1 MKPEPVKVL
10 MVEDDVMLSTM
21 LALNFK
27 KEGFD
32 IAVAASFKDALLKFK
47 KIFNHKTE
55 YRLIILDINLPDG
68 NGLDLLRLLKKEAP
82 AVPVLILSANAS
94 EFDRVS
100 GLDLGADDYL
110 GKPFSVNELRSR
122 LNAIL
127 RRCAA
132 QPDEKH
138 SPPPDGGPDGVK
150 K

>member
-32 IAVAASFKDALLKFK
+32 ISVAASFKDALLKFK
-47 KIFNHKTE
+47 KIFTHKAE
-55 YRLIILDINLPDG
+55 YRLIILDITLPDG

-110 GKPFSVNELRSR
+110 CKPFSVNELRSR
-122 LNAIL
+122 LKALL
-127 RRCAA
+127 RRCGA
-132 QPDEKH
+132 
-138 SPPPDGGPDGVK
+138 PPDGGTDGAK

>member
-10 MVEDDVMLSTM
+10 MIEDDVMLSTM

-27 KEGFD
+27 KEGFEFT
-32 IAVAASFKDALLKFK
+32 VSGTFKDALLKFK
-47 KIFNHKTE
+47 KIFTHKTE

-82 AVPVLILSANAS
+82 PVPVLILSANAS

-110 GKPFSVNELRSR
+110 CKPFSVNELRSR

-132 QPDEKH
+132 QPAEKQ
-138 SPPPDGGPDGVK
+138 SPPFGGPDGAK

>member
-1 MKPEPVKVL
+1 MKNEPVKVL

-32 IAVAASFKDALLKFK
+32 ITVSASFKDALLKFK
-47 KIFNHKTE
+47 KLFNKKTL
-55 YRLIILDINLPDG
+55 YQMVILDVSLPDG

-82 AVPVLILSANAS
+82 AMPVLILSASAS

-110 GKPFSVNELRSR
+110 CKPFSVNELRSR

-127 RRCAA
+127 RRCGGRAGETET
-132 QPDEKH
+132 PSH
-138 SPPPDGGPDGVK
+138 GTDGDK